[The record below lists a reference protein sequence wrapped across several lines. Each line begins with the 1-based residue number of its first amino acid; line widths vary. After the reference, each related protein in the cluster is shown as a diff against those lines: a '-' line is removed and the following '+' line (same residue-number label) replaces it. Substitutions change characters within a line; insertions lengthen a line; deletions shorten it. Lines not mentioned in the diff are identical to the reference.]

1 MSAADTL
8 MAEFHAKADAALPA
22 MLREAAAAAL
32 DRALSGAGPLLRID
46 DAGRLFFGES
56 CDWKQARREFVKLKV
71 PFYRLSSRDHRV
83 NVAEVRKAIQARRV
97 DVVRGGRG
105 NAEVSE
111 GGTRDSRIETAAQSR
126 PSLH

>member
-1 MSAADTL
+1 MSAAETL

-22 MLREAAAAAL
+22 LLREAAAAAL

-56 CDWKQARREFVKLKV
+56 CDWKQARREFVKLNV

-83 NVAEVRKAIQARRV
+83 NVAEVRRAIEARRV
-97 DVVRGGRG
+97 DGVWGGRNG
-105 NAEVSE
+105 QGQPRCDKPARPTSE
-111 GGTRDSRIETAAQSR
+111 QRR
-126 PSLH
+126 